1 MAQALTMSTS
11 RATSVTRADF
21 IPATRR
27 DATSA
32 VSPRVAL
39 SQAHLSSRLLSRSRI
54 PGSAILRSQTSRR
67 HSHASQFN
75 HSLSHVVA
83 AVSASV
89 AVEEADV
96 VIVGAGVSGLCTG
109 LALTTDHADTVSKVI
124 VTEARERVGGNIT
137 TVVGEAGT
145 ANEGYLWEE
154 GPNSFQPNDAMLK
167 CALDSGV
174 IDQLVLGDPD
184 APRFVFWEGR
194 LRPVPAGL
202 LDLPVFDLMSI
213 IGKIRAGLG
222 AFGLR
227 PAAPEGKEESVE
239 EFVRRN
245 LGAEVFERLIEPFC
259 SGVYAGDPSKLSMKA
274 AFGKVWRLEQLGGS
288 IFGGS
293 MKLIKEK
300 QANPP
305 PPRDPRLPKPKGQT
319 VGSFQKGLITLPTGI
334 ANKLGDRVRLGWK
347 LTAIEKRPGGSSFLL
362 SYDTPEGAKKLSARS
377 LLLTVPSY
385 VAADLLKPYSAPAA
399 AALSS
404 FYYPPVVAV
413 TISYPKEAIREDR
426 LVGGELKGFG
436 QLHPRTQGI
445 VTLGTIYSSVLFPNR
460 APDGRVLLLC
470 YIGGACNTKI
480 ATMSEEIV
488 KQVDIDVRKM
498 LIKPDAAAPQTHGV
512 RVWPY
517 AIPQFNMFPSPPLP
531 PSPSPPPPLLSPPL
545 PSLPCLLFSPY
556 PSLPHAL
563 PTCQSEEEI
572 VKQVDIDVRK
582 MLIKPDAAA
591 PQTHGVRVRPHAI
604 PQFNMFPSPPLPP
617 SPSPPPPLL
626 SPPLPSLPCLLF
638 SPYPSLP
645 HALSTCQSEE
655 EIVKQVDIDVRKMLI
670 KPDAAAPQ
678 THGVRV
684 WPRAIPQF
692 NVGHLDNLAKAREEI
707 RAAGLEGVFLGGNY
721 VAGVALGR
729 CVEGGYESAAEVVQY
744 LKENVAV
751 SK

>member
-1 MAQALTMSTS
+1 MAQAVAMSS
-11 RATSVTRADF
+11 ARVATVPRTNLG
-21 IPATRR
+21 PAARH

-32 VSPRVAL
+32 AIPRVAL
-39 SQAHLSSRLLSRSRI
+39 SQAHLSSRLLSGSRI
-54 PGSAILRSQTSRR
+54 PDRAILRSQIPRR
-67 HSHASQFN
+67 QSHASQFN
-75 HSLSHVVA
+75 RARSHVVA
-83 AVSASV
+83 AARASV

-213 IGKIRAGLG
+213 FGKIRAGLG

-227 PAAPEGKEESVE
+227 PAPPEGKEESVE

-288 IFGGS
+288 VFGGS
-293 MKLIKEK
+293 LKLIKER

-319 VGSFQKGLITLPTGI
+319 VGSFQKGLITLPNGI

-347 LTAIEKRPGGSSFLL
+347 LSAIEKQPGGSGFLL
-362 SYDTPEGAKKLSARS
+362 SYDTPEGAKKLAARS

-385 VAADLLKPYSAPAA
+385 IAADLLKPYSPAA
-399 AALSS
+399 SAALSS
-404 FYYPPVVAV
+404 FYYPPVAAV

-436 QLHPRTQGI
+436 QLHPRSQGI

-480 ATMSEEIV
+480 ATMSEEDIV

-498 LIKPDAAAPQTHGV
+498 LIKPDGAAPT
-512 RVWPY
+512 
-517 AIPQFNMFPSPPLP
+517 
-531 PSPSPPPPLLSPPL
+531 
-545 PSLPCLLFSPY
+545 
-556 PSLPHAL
+556 
-563 PTCQSEEEI
+563 
-572 VKQVDIDVRK
+572 
-582 MLIKPDAAA
+582 
-591 PQTHGVRVRPHAI
+591 
-604 PQFNMFPSPPLPP
+604 
-617 SPSPPPPLL
+617 
-626 SPPLPSLPCLLF
+626 
-638 SPYPSLP
+638 
-645 HALSTCQSEE
+645 
-655 EIVKQVDIDVRKMLI
+655 
-670 KPDAAAPQ
+670 

-707 RAAGLEGVFLGGNY
+707 KAAGLEGVFLGGNY

-729 CVEGGYESAAEVVQY
+729 CVEGGYENAAEVVQY